1 MIPNFLIA
9 GLVKKSFL
17 IFNKATEG
25 LELQAGTVWAREKE
39 RERERERVSERASAR
54 ESSQCVL
61 N

>member
-39 RERERERVSERASAR
+39 RERERERVSEQVRERARS
-54 ESSQCVL
+54 VY
-61 N
+61 

>member
-25 LELQAGTVWAREKE
+25 LELQAGTVWARE
-39 RERERERVSERASAR
+39 RERERVSEQVRERARS
-54 ESSQCVL
+54 VY
-61 N
+61 